1 MKVPGRELV
10 ITVVW
15 LAIIGGAFAAF
26 YFLAGPGARKAPQA
40 PPAHRE
46 APPAPQGEEEGPRV
60 GEESPRPE
68 EPGVGAEESPGEAR
82 KEPAREPKRIF
93 ADSFDGPVPDQW
105 EELGDSKTITVERSD
120 NVLRVG
126 GRSGSIDWDEAG
138 LRTRP
143 YELDSFWVFVN
154 FTFVSNEGTG
164 TKMFYLS
171 AEDADNEEAKAWVYF
186 HPTSGGRENAG
197 YAAMKQGGS
206 TEGFDA
212 PDGGKALHT
221 LCLAWARG
229 KLAAFVDTRRIAT
242 YEMKFRK
249 VRFALGLKSPA
260 EGEKV
265 EAVFDSFCLL
275 DWPEKPYEP

>member
-1 MKVPGRELV
+1 MKVPGRELA

-26 YFLAGPGARKAPQA
+26 YFLAGPGARKAPQT

-46 APPAPQGEEEGPRV
+46 EPTAPQGEEEGPRV

-68 EPGVGAEESPGEAR
+68 EP
-82 KEPAREPKRIF
+82 AREPKRIF
-93 ADSFDGPVPDQW
+93 ADSFDGPVPIQW
-105 EELGDSKTITVERSD
+105 EEFGDSKTITVERSD

-126 GRSGSIDWDEAG
+126 GRSGSMDWDEAG
-138 LRTRP
+138 VRTRP
-143 YELDSFWVFVN
+143 YELDGFWVFVN
-154 FTFVSNEGTG
+154 FTLVSNEGTG

-171 AEDADNEEAKAWVYF
+171 AEDPDNEKAKAWVYF

-197 YAAMKQGGS
+197 YAAMKQGGLA
-206 TEGFDA
+206 EGFDA

-260 EGEKV
+260 EGEEV
-265 EAVFDSFCLL
+265 EAVFDSFRLF